1 MHLHSFRSSFD
12 PANATFNTQR
22 VLKFCSI
29 MHDSVNLFLN
39 FVFCSSVFKQASS
52 QLVAEKVVTAIKQG
66 RFDDSIFIAQHTSAH
81 LTVDYQCLP
90 GQVLKSI
97 TDFAAKACCELAFIS
112 LLGVAYFYVSLAVN
126 QSEMVLYGIIFHGFS
141 EQLTVHL
148 DTCMTTSQKTVPSV
162 EREATRNI
170 HDSFI
175 ASYAPQA

>member
-1 MHLHSFRSSFD
+1 
-12 PANATFNTQR
+12 
-22 VLKFCSI
+22 

-112 LLGVAYFYVSLAVN
+112 LLGVAYFYVSFGCK
-126 QSEMVLYGIIFHGFS
+126 SE
-141 EQLTVHL
+141 
-148 DTCMTTSQKTVPSV
+148 
-162 EREATRNI
+162 
-170 HDSFI
+170 
-175 ASYAPQA
+175 